1 LRSLQLGSLSP
12 RGMSLS
18 ASASGQEG
26 SGGGLGLLGLTV
38 FGGITLGTGAL
49 GVWQYSRY
57 NEKVEMVKARVH
69 SLEDSPRKV
78 RSFQALDDSPM
89 FSKVVLE
96 GTYMHGKEMKLVN
109 RPPPEARR
117 GPQGGLA
124 TGPVGKY
131 IITPL
136 ELADGS
142 VVFVNRGWAP
152 RNSSTWNQPKGRV
165 SITGVKTGMEV
176 QKTFSPPNFP
186 FKDGGNIFWLEE
198 PAMKVYAGMDP
209 AKATAYVQLVDEKDH
224 TLVLKGN
231 EDFKKFPVMPE
242 THLGYAATWLGLCCF
257 GVIMTIVRARG

>member
-1 LRSLQLGSLSP
+1 MTST
-12 RGMSLS
+12 LS
-18 ASASGQEG
+18 AEG
-26 SGGGLGLLGLTV
+26 SGRLADVQQGRAGRDVHARQGDEAGESPAAGGSSWTTGICTSHLGFV
-38 FGGITLGTGAL
+38 A
-49 GVWQYSRY
+49 
-57 NEKVEMVKARVH
+57 
-69 SLEDSPRKV
+69 
-78 RSFQALDDSPM
+78 
-89 FSKVVLE
+89 
-96 GTYMHGKEMKLVN
+96 
-109 RPPPEARR
+109 
-117 GPQGGLA
+117 QGGLA